1 MSDKEFVEFM
11 QGIVIGIKDLP
22 TKKQWKK
29 IRDKLST
36 VGEGDIHYQHQQG
49 LVGNTKRVEQKEV
62 PGKSSRHLLLELTFS
77 VFLLN

>member
-36 VGEGDIHYQHQQG
+36 VGEAAIPINLNKDWSEI
-49 LVGNTKRVEQKEV
+49 QKEWKEKKF
-62 PGKSSRHLLLELTFS
+62 PGSPPDIYC
-77 VFLLN
+77 